1 MALRHDPRTRLT
13 PYTPAAPSP
22 HQVAGLSATPRRTTV
37 TEDRLAMRLH
47 LIRKEAERAIRDGTR
62 LDPHL
67 VRDMTV
73 GMKA

>member
-1 MALRHDPRTRLT
+1 M
-13 PYTPAAPSP
+13 
-22 HQVAGLSATPRRTTV
+22 

-47 LIRKEAERAIRDGTR
+47 LIRREAERAIRDGTR

>member
-1 MALRHDPRTRLT
+1 M
-13 PYTPAAPSP
+13 
-22 HQVAGLSATPRRTTV
+22 

-47 LIRKEAERAIRDGTR
+47 LIRRQAERAIRDGKR

-73 GMKA
+73 GVKA